1 MSNPKRKRP
10 TPASGDGSQT
20 SNISIHLKSL
30 KTPSQSLRLE
40 FQAPSTSVHELKTQY
55 ASRYG
60 LPVEKVKLLHQRK
73 PVADSK
79 MLREL
84 MPEGEQGG
92 EIELSVMVM
101 GGGGGGASS
110 ATSAAA
116 SAGVEAQERVATS
129 VEAPLPV
136 NEAGEVQGGEGPVV
150 QGNAV
155 LRTEEFWEDLKGFL
169 VQRLRD
175 DEEGRRVAGVFRG
188 AWEKGG

>member
-40 FQAPSTSVHELKTQY
+40 SQAPSTSVHELKTQY

-79 MLREL
+79 TLREL

-101 GGGGGGASS
+101 GGGGGVSS

-116 SAGVEAQERVATS
+116 SAGVEAQERVATPP

-150 QGNAV
+150 QGKAV
-155 LRTEEFWEDLKGFL
+155 LGTEEFWEDLKGFL